1 MLNNIE
7 IQKSKV
13 KNKNDNSKR
22 KKFNL
27 CSVTLHFYFYFLHF
41 IGICLELGAW
51 ILEFS
56 SLRGI
61 NPHPTSHNYS
71 RCTLTLLR
79 SGTPRGLS
87 S

>member
-27 CSVTLHFYFYFLHF
+27 CSVTLHF
-41 IGICLELGAW
+41 IGTCLELGFW
-51 ILEFS
+51 DLEFS